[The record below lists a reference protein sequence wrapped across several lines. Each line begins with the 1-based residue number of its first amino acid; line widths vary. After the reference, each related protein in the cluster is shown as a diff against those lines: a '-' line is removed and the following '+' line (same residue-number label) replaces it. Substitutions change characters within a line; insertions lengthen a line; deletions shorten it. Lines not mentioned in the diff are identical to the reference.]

1 MDMELFVFNLM
12 ILVIVLCV
20 LYFLIKAAVR
30 DGMLEYDRIRRE
42 QDAAPVQ
49 PEDGGSPV
57 PSETIQ
63 EIKTTSKLVVC
74 SDPRGVSTC

>member
-1 MDMELFVFNLM
+1 MEPLVFT
-12 ILVIVLCV
+12 ILLIVIVLAV

-30 DGMLEYDRIRRE
+30 DGMLEYDKIRRE

-49 PEDGGSPV
+49 PEDGGSPF

-63 EIKTTSKLVVC
+63 ESKKE
-74 SDPRGVSTC
+74 DG

>member
-1 MDMELFVFNLM
+1 MEPLVFT
-12 ILVIVLCV
+12 ILLIVIVLAV

-57 PSETIQ
+57 PNETIQ
-63 EIKTTSKLVVC
+63 ESKKE
-74 SDPRGVSTC
+74 DG

>member
-1 MDMELFVFNLM
+1 MEPLVFT
-12 ILVIVLCV
+12 ILLIVIVLAV

-42 QDAAPVQ
+42 QDAAPVP

-63 EIKTTSKLVVC
+63 ESKKE
-74 SDPRGVSTC
+74 DG

>member
-1 MDMELFVFNLM
+1 MEPLVFT
-12 ILVIVLCV
+12 ILLIVIVLAV

-63 EIKTTSKLVVC
+63 ESKKE
-74 SDPRGVSTC
+74 DG

>member
-1 MDMELFVFNLM
+1 MEPLVFT
-12 ILVIVLCV
+12 ILLIVIVLAV

-30 DGMLEYDRIRRE
+30 DGMLEYDKIRRE
-42 QDAAPVQ
+42 QDATPVQ

-63 EIKTTSKLVVC
+63 ESKKE
-74 SDPRGVSTC
+74 DG

>member
-1 MDMELFVFNLM
+1 MEPLVFT
-12 ILVIVLCV
+12 ILLIVIVLAV

-30 DGMLEYDRIRRE
+30 EGMLEYDRIRRE

-63 EIKTTSKLVVC
+63 ESKKE
-74 SDPRGVSTC
+74 DG

>member
-1 MDMELFVFNLM
+1 MEPLVFT
-12 ILVIVLCV
+12 ILLIVIVLAV

-42 QDAAPVQ
+42 QDAAPVP
-49 PEDGGSPV
+49 PEDRSSPV

-63 EIKTTSKLVVC
+63 ESKKE
-74 SDPRGVSTC
+74 DG

>member
-1 MDMELFVFNLM
+1 MEPFVFT
-12 ILVIVLCV
+12 ILLIVIVLAV

-63 EIKTTSKLVVC
+63 ESKKE
-74 SDPRGVSTC
+74 DG

>member
-1 MDMELFVFNLM
+1 MYMELFVFNLM

-42 QDAAPVQ
+42 QDVAPVQ
-49 PEDGGSPV
+49 PEDKSSPV

-63 EIKTTSKLVVC
+63 ESKKE
-74 SDPRGVSTC
+74 DG

>member
-12 ILVIVLCV
+12 ILIIVLCV

-57 PSETIQ
+57 PNETIQ
-63 EIKTTSKLVVC
+63 ESKKE
-74 SDPRGVSTC
+74 DG

>member
-1 MDMELFVFNLM
+1 MDMELFVFNIM
-12 ILVIVLCV
+12 ILCV

-42 QDAAPVQ
+42 QDAASVP
-49 PEDGGSPV
+49 PENGGSPV

-63 EIKTTSKLVVC
+63 ESKKE
-74 SDPRGVSTC
+74 DG

>member
-1 MDMELFVFNLM
+1 MESLVFT
-12 ILVIVLCV
+12 ILLIVIVLAV

-63 EIKTTSKLVVC
+63 ESKKE
-74 SDPRGVSTC
+74 DG